1 MVFAAVTVD
10 VVALTAGAAAA
21 WVAPV
26 TAFAVPVTADVVC
39 AAVDA
44 TGPAAG
50 VETGGTVGA
59 GTGEPARAIPA

>member
-1 MVFAAVTVD
+1 MLFAALTVDVVALTVD

-26 TAFAVPVTADVVC
+26 TAFAVPVTA
-39 AAVDA
+39 
-44 TGPAAG
+44 G

>member
-1 MVFAAVTVD
+1 MIAGYLRDAGLCLVVFAAVTVD

-26 TAFAVPVTADVVC
+26 TAFTVPIT
-39 AAVDA
+39 
-44 TGPAAG
+44 AG
-50 VETGGTVGA
+50 VETTGGTVGA